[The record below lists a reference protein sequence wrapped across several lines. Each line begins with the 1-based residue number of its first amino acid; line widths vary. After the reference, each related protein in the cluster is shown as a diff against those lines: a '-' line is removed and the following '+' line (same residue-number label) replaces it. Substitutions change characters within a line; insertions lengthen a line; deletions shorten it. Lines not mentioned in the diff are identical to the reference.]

1 MLKEGKEANFFYN
14 CIPTSLQDESKAE
27 VPTAE
32 YQEYERG
39 VILVGRYQAEMI
51 AQVCN
56 TGYDINNNNA
66 PAQENMPTV
75 STTITPIPTS
85 SECTF

>member
-39 VILVGRYQAEMI
+39 VILGGRDLAEMI
-51 AQVCN
+51 AQVCS

-66 PAQENMPTV
+66 PAQENMPIV

-85 SECTF
+85 SEYTF